1 MRLLI
6 GVLALASLTF
16 CLVAEQRQ
24 KPPKKRDLGAPK
36 NISIAYLLDNNNF
49 TTEDTKPNSE
59 VQKWLKTVQK
69 KAQQD
74 FRKEF
79 QVKIKFRITDINIT
93 DSDLAQKIRYWSSDY
108 LIHAG
113 TYLGY
118 LKQYYFKRAKQDN
131 TENPDIICV
140 LTKYRMYDEDEVDYL
155 DNLPSQKI
163 TGTVCFLYICI
174 QAYFKHHTLC
184 ATMVPMLLTY
194 VPGKANK
201 TGELLSKLVQKSATS
216 ENVTS
221 WEEYLKTCDK
231 AKKKGRNTKSLRT
244 SRRFQ

>member
-140 LTKYRMYDEDEVDYL
+140 LTKYTMYDEDEVDYL
-155 DNLPSQKI
+155 
-163 TGTVCFLYICI
+163 
-174 QAYFKHHTLC
+174 AYFKHHTLC

-231 AKKKGRNTKSLRT
+231 AKKEGSKH
-244 SRRFQ
+244 